1 METCQQKKRR
11 LFGRFHSMEKYLKEL
26 NRLLNVNK
34 SKEDIWSIEESD
46 ASIERSKTLEWIL
59 LYKEIFPFNDKVHL
73 KEILQN
79 YIETWD
85 KPYRMFIP
93 KSEDCGLVCISS
105 LHEFNWDFNFYDE
118 SGGIICLER
127 IDYKVRIILDYYED
141 KKEYLEILIYNSL

>member
-1 METCQQKKRR
+1 METCQQKKMR
-11 LFGRFHSMEKYLKEL
+11 LFGRFHSMEKYLEEL
-26 NRLLNVNK
+26 NRLLNVKK

-59 LYKEIFPFNDKVHL
+59 LYKEIFPFNDKAHL
-73 KEILQN
+73 QEVLQN
-79 YIETWD
+79 HIKVWD
-85 KPYRMFIP
+85 KPYRMFIS

-105 LHEFNWDFNFYDE
+105 LHEINWDFNFYDE